1 MSTTTKVQR
10 VAYLR
15 VSSDDQ
21 KTDRQLE
28 GEQFDRV
35 FTEKASA
42 KDTKRT
48 ELEAMLAYVRDG
60 DTVVVHSMDRLA
72 RNLSDLLRIVRDL
85 TDRGVRVEFRK
96 EQQTFTGEDTPM
108 AKLMLGVMGSVAE
121 FERAIIRERQRE
133 GVAIAK
139 RNGAF
144 KGRVPS
150 LTAHQLAE
158 LRQRVAARDPKA
170 AIARD
175 LKISR
180 ATLYAYLHAENPP
193 VRETTPPTPVRDAHR
208 MRRTA

>member
-1 MSTTTKVQR
+1 MTTTTKVQR
-10 VAYLR
+10 VGYVR
-15 VSSDDQ
+15 VSTEDQ
-21 KTDRQLE
+21 KLDRQLE
-28 GEQFDRV
+28 GIEVDRT
-35 FTEKASA
+35 FPEKASA
-42 KDTKRT
+42 KDTKRPQ
-48 ELEAMLAYVRDG
+48 LEALLAYVREG

-72 RNLSDLLRIVRDL
+72 RNLEDLSRLVREL
-85 TDRGVRVEFRK
+85 TDRGVRIEFVK
-96 EQQTFTGEDTPM
+96 ERLTFTGDDSPM
-108 AKLMLGVMGSVAE
+108 AKLLLGVMGSCAE

-144 KGRVPS
+144 KGRMPS

-175 LKISR
+175 LGISR